1 MDNYFVEN
9 YENDDSDSSDDS
21 NNELADFGSTMNN
34 YGDIGQF
41 NNMNLNNI
49 KYESIE
55 HIVNVDSI
63 DRDWINTE
71 GETWRFQIRFNGTSD
86 SNILEIIPEKRD
98 ENGEITRAKVENQVY
113 YHSNS
118 GATVPLNA
126 KNIESF
132 EILKL
137 NVPNKKIYLGGG
149 SFTSII
155 NYKYLMVSIEE
166 FSNVHYGSNKYIN
179 KALGIMVPISSV
191 LHGDSIKYKF
201 IELKNMGGFKKEFK
215 PAPLNCLNV
224 LTLNIMDPQGNTLK
238 FHNDKLEVFRFEF
251 GTSDITITT
260 KQYFTE
266 SDFSEDDI
274 VIFKKTNLPKMVLKN
289 FIERS
294 HGHKIIAYNTN
305 VFNNEIP
312 PKKSNQFK
320 IRNNLNFLNT
330 ESNNSSQVTDFSNFD
345 TSDQSTNII
354 GNLINTN
361 LNFNIVMK
369 IGSKIKSLDCFNTH
383 IV

>member
-1 MDNYFVEN
+1 
-9 YENDDSDSSDDS
+9 
-21 NNELADFGSTMNN
+21 MNN